1 MWRHVCLEVGGVGG
15 VGNSPGYSGFVLG
28 MAIPLVWP

>member
-1 MWRHVCLEVGGVGG
+1 MWRHVCLEAGGAGG
-15 VGNSPGYSGFVLG
+15 DSPGYSGFVLG